1 MFNTLTFSCARSNA
15 LNAEINILSFRLII
29 HLMVWFDLRAL
40 LKQPLLK
47 SHHIHT
53 SGAAIELALNHVFK
67 LGIGFFSVSRRKQ

>member
-40 LKQPLLK
+40 LKEPLLK
-47 SHHIHT
+47 SHYIHT
-53 SGAAIELALNHVFK
+53 SGEQLNWP
-67 LGIGFFSVSRRKQ
+67 LIMSLRWE